1 MKEKRMKKRMNRLV
15 AWAGVLALWAGA
27 AQAAELPRVVR
38 IQGASQLIVDG
49 KPYVIF
55 GGELGNSSA
64 GTEAQADAILPRL
77 SALHVN
83 TVLMPVAWDQLEP
96 REGSYDFRLLD
107 HWIDV
112 ARAQRMHLVLLW
124 FGSWKNSFSEYAPSW
139 VKTDVRRFPRVR
151 GIDGAPLEI
160 LSTFGEETLRLDA
173 KAFAALM
180 AHLRAKDKQQ
190 TVLMVQVENEVG
202 VLGERRDRSEPAN
215 RAFNADVPASL
226 VQALQARRN
235 AMTPELAAH
244 FNPQGHTWKDV
255 FGDAADEV
263 FMAWRYATYI
273 DAVAAAGKAQYA
285 LPMYLNVQLP
295 APQERAGEY
304 PSGGSHPYFQQVYQA
319 VASHIDFY
327 SPDIYWPE
335 FAYWVQRYQALGN
348 PVFVPE
354 ARLEAGPYN
363 ALYLYG
369 EARGFGFSPFDI
381 DSLPAPGNDAAS
393 SPLLM
398 QVYGELRDLGDML
411 PTAQADGRTRGLVLH
426 ATSPR
431 PTQTVALGGYLFEGT
446 LSRSWPTRTLETQD
460 GAMLVLQSSPDEF
473 YLVGTGL
480 TVNIRRDPDVD
491 TRVAGIDSIEEVS
504 RQGDTW
510 QTLRRLNGDQSNQG
524 RQLMMDPHNAHVYRV
539 RVHAIER

>member
-1 MKEKRMKKRMNRLV
+1 MKETRMKKRVNRLV
-15 AWAGVLALWAGA
+15 AWVGVLVLWAGA
-27 AQAAELPRVVR
+27 AQGAELPRVAR
-38 IQGASQLIVDG
+38 TQGASQLIVDG

-64 GTEAQADAILPRL
+64 GTEAQADAVLPRL
-77 SALHVN
+77 AALHVN

-112 ARAQRMHLVLLW
+112 ARAQHMHLVLLW
-124 FGSWKNSFSEYAPSW
+124 FGSWKNSFSEYAPGW
-139 VKTDVRRFPRVR
+139 VKADVRRFPRVR

-160 LSTFGEETLRLDA
+160 LSTFGEETLRLDS

-215 RAFNADVPASL
+215 RAFDADVPASL

-319 VASHIDFY
+319 VAGHIDFY

-411 PTAQADGRTRGLVLH
+411 PKAQADGRTRGLVLH

>member
-1 MKEKRMKKRMNRLV
+1 MKKRMNRLLGL
-15 AWAGVLALWAGA
+15 AGVLALWTGA

-38 IQGASQLIVDG
+38 AQGASQLIVDG

-77 SALHVN
+77 AALHVN

-107 HWIDV
+107 HWIDA
-112 ARAQRMHLVLLW
+112 ARAQHLHLVLLW
-124 FGSWKNSFSEYAPSW
+124 FGSWKNSFSDYAPAW
-139 VKTDVRRFPRVR
+139 VKADARRFPRVR

-160 LSTFGEETLRLDA
+160 LSTFGEETLRLDS
-173 KAFAALM
+173 KAFATLM
-180 AHLRAKDKQQ
+180 AHLRAKDRQQ
-190 TVLMVQVENEVG
+190 IVLMVQVENEVG

-226 VQALQARRN
+226 VQALQARRH

-244 FNPQGHTWKDV
+244 FNPQGRSWKDV
-255 FGDAADEV
+255 FGDAADEI
-263 FMAWRYATYI
+263 FMAWRYATCI
-273 DAVAAAGKAQYA
+273 DAVAAAGKEQYA
-285 LPMYLNVQLP
+285 LPMYLNAQLP

-304 PSGGSHPYFQQVYQA
+304 PSGGPHPGFQQVYQA
-319 VASHIDFY
+319 VAGHIDFY

-335 FAYWVQRYQALGN
+335 FAYWVQRYQALDN

-369 EARGFGFSPFDI
+369 EARGFGFSPFDV
-381 DSLPAPGNDAAS
+381 DSLPAPGDGAAS

-398 QVYGELRDLGDML
+398 QVYGALRDLGDML

-426 ATSPR
+426 AGSPR

-446 LSRSWPTRTLETQD
+446 LSRSWPARTLETQD

-473 YLVGTGL
+473 YIVGTGL
-480 TVNIRRDPDVD
+480 TVNLRRDPDMD
-491 TRVAGIDSIEEVS
+491 ARMAGIDSIEELS
-504 RQGDTW
+504 RHGDTW
-510 QTLRRLNGDQSNQG
+510 QTVRRLNGDQSNQG

>member
-1 MKEKRMKKRMNRLV
+1 
-15 AWAGVLALWAGA
+15 
-27 AQAAELPRVVR
+27 
-38 IQGASQLIVDG
+38 
-49 KPYVIF
+49 
-55 GGELGNSSA
+55 
-64 GTEAQADAILPRL
+64 
-77 SALHVN
+77 
-83 TVLMPVAWDQLEP
+83 
-96 REGSYDFRLLD
+96 
-107 HWIDV
+107 
-112 ARAQRMHLVLLW
+112 
-124 FGSWKNSFSEYAPSW
+124 
-139 VKTDVRRFPRVR
+139 
-151 GIDGAPLEI
+151 
-160 LSTFGEETLRLDA
+160 
-173 KAFAALM
+173 
-180 AHLRAKDKQQ
+180 
-190 TVLMVQVENEVG
+190 

-226 VQALQARRN
+226 VQALQARHN

-255 FGDAADEV
+255 FGDASDEV

-273 DAVAAAGKAQYA
+273 DAVAVAGKAQYA

-446 LSRSWPTRTLETQD
+446 LSRSWPARTLETQD

-480 TVNIRRDPDVD
+480 TVTIRRDPDVD
-491 TRVAGIDSIEEVS
+491 ARVAGIDSIEEVS
-504 RQGDTW
+504 RHGDTW

>member
-1 MKEKRMKKRMNRLV
+1 MKQTTNRLR
-15 AWAGVLALWAGA
+15 ACMGALALLACS
-27 AQAAELPRVVR
+27 AQASELPRVTLA
-38 IQGASQLIVDG
+38 QGASQLIVDG
-49 KPYVIF
+49 KPYVIL

-64 GTEAQADAILPRL
+64 GTEAQAEAILPRL
-77 SALHVN
+77 ASLHVN
-83 TVLMPVAWDQLEP
+83 TVLVPVAWDQLEP

-107 HWIDV
+107 RWIDQ

-124 FGSWKNSFSEYAPSW
+124 FGSWKNSFSEYAPAW
-139 VKTDVRRFPRVR
+139 VKADTRRFPRAR

-160 LSTFGEETLRLDA
+160 LSTFGEETLRLDS

-180 AHLRAKDKQQ
+180 AHLRTKDRQQ

-202 VLGERRDRSEPAN
+202 VLGERRDRSDAAN
-215 RAFNADVPASL
+215 RAFGGDVPAAL
-226 VQALQARRN
+226 LQALQARR
-235 AMTPELAAH
+235 ATLSPELAAH
-244 FNPQGHTWKDV
+244 FNAQGHTWKDV

-273 DAVAAAGKAQYA
+273 DAVAGAGKAQYA

-335 FAYWVQRYQALGN
+335 FAHWVQRYQALGN

-354 ARLEAGPYN
+354 ARLEVAPYN

-381 DSLPAPGNDAAS
+381 DSLPAPDDDAAA

-398 QVYGELRDLGDML
+398 QVYGGLRDLGDML
-411 PTAQADGRTRGLVLH
+411 PAAQADGRTRGLVLH
-426 ATSPR
+426 ASSPR

-446 LSRSWPTRTLETQD
+446 LSRSWPAKTLETQD
-460 GAMLVLQSSPDEF
+460 GAMLVLQSAPDEF
-473 YLVGTGL
+473 YILGTGL

-491 TRVAGIDSIEEVS
+491 ARVAGIGSIEEVS
-504 RQGDTW
+504 RNGAAW

-524 RQLMMDPHNAHVYRV
+524 RQLMMDPRHARLYRV
-539 RVHAIER
+539 RMHAIER

>member
-1 MKEKRMKKRMNRLV
+1 MREKRMKMRMNRLA
-15 AWAGVLALWAGA
+15 AWMSALALLAGTA
-27 AQAAELPRVVR
+27 HSAELPRVTHT
-38 IQGASQLIVDG
+38 QGASQLIVDG

-83 TVLMPVAWDQLEP
+83 TVLMPMAWDQLEP
-96 REGSYDFRLLD
+96 KEGNYDFRLLD

-112 ARAQRMHLVLLW
+112 ARAQHMHLVLLW

-139 VKTDVRRFPRVR
+139 VKADVRRFPRVR

-226 VQALQARRN
+226 LQALLARLN

-398 QVYGELRDLGDML
+398 QVYGELRELGDML

-446 LSRSWPTRTLETQD
+446 LSRSWPARSLETQD

-473 YLVGTGL
+473 YIVGTGL
-480 TVNIRRDPDVD
+480 TVTIRRDPDVD
-491 TRVAGIDSIEEVS
+491 ARVAGIDSIEEIS
-504 RQGDTW
+504 RQGGTW

>member
-1 MKEKRMKKRMNRLV
+1 MMKRMNRLI
-15 AWAGVLALWAGA
+15 AWTGVLALWAVTS
-27 AQAAELPRVVR
+27 QAAELPRVTR
-38 IQGASQLIVDG
+38 TQGASQLIVDG

-77 SALHVN
+77 AALHVN

-112 ARAQRMHLVLLW
+112 ARTQRMHLVVLW
-124 FGSWKNSFSEYAPSW
+124 FGSWKNSFSEYAPGW
-139 VKTDVRRFPRVR
+139 VKADVRRFPRVR
-151 GIDGAPLEI
+151 GVDGAPLEI

-180 AHLRAKDKQQ
+180 AHLRAKDQRQ

-215 RAFNADVPASL
+215 RAFNAEVPASL

-263 FMAWRYATYI
+263 FMAWRYASYI
-273 DAVAAAGKAQYA
+273 DAVAAAGKEQYA

-304 PSGGSHPYFQQVYQA
+304 PSGGPHPYFQQVYQA
-319 VASHIDFY
+319 AASHIDFY

-381 DSLPAPGNDAAS
+381 DSLPAPGNDGAS

-398 QVYGELRDLGDML
+398 QVYGGLRDLGDML
-411 PTAQADGRTRGLVLH
+411 PAAQADGRTRGLVLH
-426 ATSPR
+426 AASPR
-431 PTQTVALGGYLFEGT
+431 PAQTVALGGYLFEGT
-446 LSRSWPTRTLETQD
+446 LSRSWPAKTLETQD

-473 YLVGTGL
+473 YIVGTGL

-491 TRVAGIDSIEEVS
+491 ARVAGIDSIEEVS
-504 RQGDTW
+504 RHGDTW

>member
-1 MKEKRMKKRMNRLV
+1 MKETRMKKRMNRLV
-15 AWAGVLALWAGA
+15 AWAGALALWAGA

-38 IQGASQLIVDG
+38 TQGASQLIVDG

-64 GTEAQADAILPRL
+64 GTEAQADVILPRL
-77 SALHVN
+77 AALHVN

-112 ARAQRMHLVLLW
+112 ARAQHMHLVLLW
-124 FGSWKNSFSEYAPSW
+124 FGSWKNSFSDYAPGW
-139 VKTDVRRFPRVR
+139 VKADVRRFPRVR

-160 LSTFGEETLRLDA
+160 LSTFGEETLRLDS

-226 VQALQARRN
+226 VQALQARGN

-319 VASHIDFY
+319 VAGHIDFY

-381 DSLPAPGNDAAS
+381 DSLPAPGSDAAS

-398 QVYGELRDLGDML
+398 QVYGELCDLGDML

-446 LSRSWPTRTLETQD
+446 LSRSWPARTLETQD

>member
-1 MKEKRMKKRMNRLV
+1 MKKRMNRLV
-15 AWAGVLALWAGA
+15 AWVGVLVLWAGA
-27 AQAAELPRVVR
+27 AQAAELPRVAR
-38 IQGASQLIVDG
+38 TQGASQLIVDG

-64 GTEAQADAILPRL
+64 GTEAQADAVLPRL
-77 SALHVN
+77 AALHVN

-112 ARAQRMHLVLLW
+112 ARAQHMHLVLLW

-139 VKTDVRRFPRVR
+139 VKADVRRFPRVR

-190 TVLMVQVENEVG
+190 TVLMMQVENEVG
-202 VLGERRDRSEPAN
+202 VLGERRDRSELAN

-255 FGDAADEV
+255 FGNAADEV

-304 PSGGSHPYFQQVYQA
+304 PSGGSHPYFQPVYQA

-327 SPDIYWPE
+327 SPDIYWPD

-411 PTAQADGRTRGLVLH
+411 PTAQVDGRTRGLVLH

-446 LSRSWPTRTLETQD
+446 LSRSWPARTLETQD

-480 TVNIRRDPDVD
+480 TVTIRRDPDVD
-491 TRVAGIDSIEEVS
+491 ARVAGIDSIEEIF
-504 RQGDTW
+504 RQGGTW

>member
-1 MKEKRMKKRMNRLV
+1 MREMRMKKRLNRLF
-15 AWAGVLALWAGA
+15 AWTGVLALWAGA
-27 AQAAELPRVVR
+27 VPAAELPRMTHT
-38 IQGASQLIVDG
+38 QHASQLIVDG

-77 SALHVN
+77 AALHVN

-112 ARAQRMHLVLLW
+112 ARTQRMHLVVLW
-124 FGSWKNSFSEYAPSW
+124 FGSWKNSFSEYAPGW
-139 VKTDVRRFPRVR
+139 VKADVRRFPRVR

-160 LSTFGEETLRLDA
+160 LSTFGDETLRLDA

-215 RAFNADVPASL
+215 RAFNAEVPASL

-263 FMAWRYATYI
+263 FMAWRYASYI
-273 DAVAAAGKAQYA
+273 DAVAAAGKEQYA

-381 DSLPAPGNDAAS
+381 DSLPAPGNDGAS

-398 QVYGELRDLGDML
+398 QVYGGLRDLGDML
-411 PTAQADGRTRGLVLH
+411 PAAQADGRTRGLVLH
-426 ATSPR
+426 AASPR
-431 PTQTVALGGYLFEGT
+431 PAQTVALGGYLFEGT
-446 LSRSWPTRTLETQD
+446 LSRSWPAKTLETQD

-473 YLVGTGL
+473 YVVGTGL

-491 TRVAGIDSIEEVS
+491 ARVAGIDSIEEVS
-504 RQGDTW
+504 RHGDTW
-510 QTLRRLNGDQSNQG
+510 RTLRRLNGDQSNQG

>member
-1 MKEKRMKKRMNRLV
+1 MKKRMNRLV

-38 IQGASQLIVDG
+38 TQGASQLIVDG

-64 GTEAQADAILPRL
+64 GTEAQADVILPRL
-77 SALHVN
+77 AALHVN

-112 ARAQRMHLVLLW
+112 ARAQHMHLVLLW
-124 FGSWKNSFSEYAPSW
+124 FGSWKNSFSEYAPGW
-139 VKTDVRRFPRVR
+139 VKADVRRFPRVR

-180 AHLRAKDKQQ
+180 AHLRAQDKQQ
-190 TVLMVQVENEVG
+190 IVLMVQVENEVG

-226 VQALQARRN
+226 VQALQARRH

-244 FNPQGHTWKDV
+244 FNPKGHTWKDV

-446 LSRSWPTRTLETQD
+446 LSRSWPARTLETQD

>member
-1 MKEKRMKKRMNRLV
+1 MKETRMKKRMNRLV

-38 IQGASQLIVDG
+38 TQGASQLIVDG

-64 GTEAQADAILPRL
+64 GTEAQADVILPRL
-77 SALHVN
+77 AALHVN

-112 ARAQRMHLVLLW
+112 ARAQHMHLVLLW
-124 FGSWKNSFSEYAPSW
+124 FGSWKNSFSDYAPGW
-139 VKTDVRRFPRVR
+139 VKADVRRFPRVR

-160 LSTFGEETLRLDA
+160 LSTFGEETLRLDS

-180 AHLRAKDKQQ
+180 AHLHAKDKQQ

-215 RAFNADVPASL
+215 RAFNADVPTSL

-244 FNPQGHTWKDV
+244 FNPQGRTWKDV

-319 VASHIDFY
+319 VAGHIDFY

-411 PTAQADGRTRGLVLH
+411 PAAQADGRTRGLVLH

-446 LSRSWPTRTLETQD
+446 LSRSWPARTLETQD
-460 GAMLVLQSSPDEF
+460 GAVLVLQSSPDEF

-480 TVNIRRDPDVD
+480 TVNIRRDPDED

>member
-1 MKEKRMKKRMNRLV
+1 MKKRKNRLV
-15 AWAGVLALWAGA
+15 AWTGVLALWAVTS
-27 AQAAELPRVVR
+27 QAAELPRVMR
-38 IQGASQLIVDG
+38 TQGASQLIVDG

-77 SALHVN
+77 AALHVN
-83 TVLMPVAWDQLEP
+83 TALMPVAWDQLEP

-112 ARAQRMHLVLLW
+112 ARTQRMHLVLLW

-139 VKTDVRRFPRVR
+139 VKADVRRFPRVR

-180 AHLRAKDKQQ
+180 AHLRAKDRQQ

-215 RAFNADVPASL
+215 RAFDADVPATL
-226 VQALQARRN
+226 IQALQSRRN

-244 FNPQGHTWKDV
+244 FNPQGHSWKEV

-381 DSLPAPGNDAAS
+381 DSLPAPGNDGA

-398 QVYGELRDLGDML
+398 QVYGGLRDLGDML
-411 PTAQADGRTRGLVLH
+411 PAAQAEHRTRGLVLH
-426 ATSPR
+426 ASSPR
-431 PTQTVALGGYLFEGT
+431 PTQTVALGGYLFEAT
-446 LSRSWPTRTLETQD
+446 LSRSWPARTLETQD

-480 TVNIRRDPDVD
+480 TVTICRDPDVD
-491 TRVAGIDSIEEVS
+491 ARVAGIDSIEEVS
-504 RQGDTW
+504 RHGDTW

-524 RQLMMDPHNAHVYRV
+524 RQLMMDPRNAHVYRV